1 MALKKKRRVR
11 KEVRAYEKARDRY
24 MDAFWSYE
32 ENKSAK
38 HRRAWQEAMRDLL
51 YAYERTSKSRQ
62 LNPGIPLDW
71 IPLSHL
77 TSAMRS
83 VIDGKDT
90 DLFNVEPSDRY
101 DSSLNS
107 AKQVA
112 IGYVAKAKTPAETQ
126 NRKRRVIDWYGI
138 SRSTLNEWIRVM
150 PPYDYDEEIDDNL
163 LSYCI
168 EHYRK
173 NKLIG
178 RRRRQ

>member
-24 MDAFWSYE
+24 MDAFRSYE

-51 YAYERTSKSRQ
+51 YAYERTSKPRQ

-77 TSAMRS
+77 SSAMRS

-90 DLFNVEPSDRY
+90 DLFYVSPSDKY
-101 DSSLNS
+101 DSQMIFAKSL
-107 AKQVA
+107 AV
-112 IGYVAKAKTPAETQ
+112 GYIDEAETNEDQ
-126 NRKRRVIDWYGI
+126 RARKTKVMKDYGI
-138 SRSTLNEWIRVM
+138 SRSTINEWIKNITPFYLDKEVDDRLYGDM
-150 PPYDYDEEIDDNL
+150 IDY
-163 LSYCI
+163 
-168 EHYRK
+168 YRE
-173 NKLIG
+173 NKLTG
-178 RRRRQ
+178 RRRRY